1 MPDETEFPLRNPAD
15 AKAWFYLE
23 RRADIEDWAAQRE
36 DAAALLVRYLRVLET
51 PLSEMAG
58 DVSADFDLDSLDDG
72 KFRVMGL
79 RRPQWSWQG
88 VNDVAVTMEWDPK
101 TLLSPSKENPWPFVA
116 VRHSG
121 DRERFKIL
129 KAALAPAVKRLG
141 GSSQHPWAYWRFQ
154 KPSTRA
160 VDPQLLAEDLIAG
173 FRQLWE
179 EAAPMLDKF
188 HQDPTPRPPT

>member
-1 MPDETEFPLRNPAD
+1 MPDENGFPLRNTAD

-36 DAAALLVRYLRVLET
+36 DAAALLVRYLCVLKR

-58 DVSADFDLDSLDDG
+58 DRGADFDLDGLDDG

-88 VNDVAVTMEWDPK
+88 VNEVAITVEWDPK
-101 TLLSPSKENPWPFVA
+101 TLLSPSKDNPWPFVA

-121 DRERFKIL
+121 DRERFKTL
-129 KAALAPAVKRLG
+129 KAAFAPVVKRLG
-141 GSSQHPWAYWRFQ
+141 GSSLHPWAYWRFQ
-154 KPSTRA
+154 KPATGA
-160 VDPQLLAEDLIAG
+160 VDPELLAKDLLTNSQ
-173 FRQLWE
+173 QLWD
-179 EAAPMLDKF
+179 EAMPILDDF
-188 HQDPTPRPPT
+188 YQNPTS